1 MSISVHELTSDEI
14 SALGVDLSMV
24 AICDKIRRLASL
36 NRLRIDTSAHRSGLN
51 KHLLSYLEYCNLDK
65 LDFIKGYLA
74 NLQPYMLERKQEQ
87 EKGTNFICVIDNV
100 YRVSVYIKM
109 NATHGE
115 EVVISFHED
124 NKSGIAKSNHL
135 IKRNIT
141 DYVPVFANMCSGYS
155 PETGIVSVDVLVQRG
170 LKVLPLTL
178 AGRKYRNVF
187 IVRRRDIETVFLDYC
202 NTYISDLYT
211 SNLNLDFSKVEIF
224 TSLQQISFTS
234 YGRNIFETISLLVDS
249 LCIQLDPISRS
260 AADFALVT
268 YAHSLELTHED
279 KKKLISMLN
288 ERYSVSSIRAMPEI
302 LKRVTLALP

>member
-1 MSISVHELTSDEI
+1 MSISVQELTSDEV
-14 SALGVDLSMV
+14 SALDVDLSMV
-24 AICDKIRRLASL
+24 SICDKIRRLASL
-36 NRLRIDTSAHRSGLN
+36 DRLSVSMPCTGLN
-51 KHLLSYLEYCNLDK
+51 RHLIAYIEYCGVSFAEFAK
-65 LDFIKGYLA
+65 AYLV
-74 NLQPYMLERKQEQ
+74 NLQPYMLLRKQEQ
-87 EKGTNFICVIDNV
+87 EKGSNFICVIDNV

-109 NATHGE
+109 NVTQGE
-115 EVVISFHED
+115 EVVISFHEG
-124 NKSGIAKSNHL
+124 NKSGVAKSNRL
-135 IKRNIT
+135 IRRGAT
-141 DYVPVFANMCSGYS
+141 DYVPVFVNTCSGYS
-155 PETGIVSVDVLVQRG
+155 IELGIVSVNVLVQRG

-178 AGRKYRNVF
+178 AGRKYKGVF
-187 IVRRRDIETVFLDYC
+187 IVRRRDIENIFLEYC

-249 LCIQLDPISRS
+249 LCIQPDPISRS

-279 KKKLISMLN
+279 KKKLISMLY
-288 ERYSVSSIRAMPEI
+288 ERYSVSSVRAMPEI